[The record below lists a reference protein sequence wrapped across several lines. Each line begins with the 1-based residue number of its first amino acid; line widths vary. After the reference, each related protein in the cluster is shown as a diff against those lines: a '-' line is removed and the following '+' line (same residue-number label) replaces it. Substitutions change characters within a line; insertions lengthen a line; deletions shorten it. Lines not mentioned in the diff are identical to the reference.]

1 MGRSRGGRVVAYGYG
16 EPVLDGLPEAIEP
29 VDWGTEV
36 AAVYWDWGDRV
47 AFEDLIAQAQ
57 QWPTARV
64 LVRRWSDLGET
75 AIAVAQRLDRLA
87 ALGIEVVAIA
97 SAATAPWERFEEVQR
112 DGRSR
117 SIGRGHA
124 IARLEGRPPPGR
136 APFGYRRGRGRYVL
150 DRAAAAIVRDFVDHF
165 LLYGSLRGAVRHIR
179 DRHGHTV
186 AVATGR
192 RWLTSPVY
200 RGELVYKTGDRVPNA
215 HPAIISPGDAAQ
227 VDRLL
232 RRNQTLGPRAASAPR
247 SLAGLVRCDRCGGP
261 MTISETKTRRVK
273 GQGQDSYLY
282 LRPTACERR
291 DRGERPCPAAPYD
304 QILERAIARICVD
317 LPTAI
322 GPPGAAPNPKAVAD
336 HLTDAIAAKEALLAQ
351 LPDLEAQGIFDRAS
365 ARLRSAHLR
374 TEIAQLRAE
383 RSRLPPGSLAD
394 LAGAIALPRFWHD
407 LSETERRF
415 YFREFI
421 RTIRILYRDQ
431 EWQVSAIDFAFQSAP
446 SPPP

>member
-1 MGRSRGGRVVAYGYG
+1 MGRSRSGRVVAYGYG
-16 EPVLDGLPEAIEP
+16 DPVLDGSSDAPAS

-36 AAVYWDWGDRV
+36 AAVYWDWGDRA
-47 AFEDLIAQAQ
+47 AFEELITQAQ

-75 AIAVAQRLDRLA
+75 AIALSQRLNQLT

-97 SAATAPWERFEEVQR
+97 SAATDPLGQWEEVQR
-112 DGRSR
+112 EGRSR
-117 SIGRGHA
+117 QIGRGHA

-150 DRAAAAIVRDFVDHF
+150 DRAAAVIVRDLVEHF

-179 DRHGHTV
+179 DRHGQTV

-227 VDRLL
+227 IDRLL
-232 RRNQTLGPRAASAPR
+232 RRNQPLGPRAASAPR
-247 SLAGLVRCDRCGGP
+247 SLAGLVRCDRCGCP
-261 MTISETKTRRVK
+261 MTISATNTRQGK
-273 GQGQDSYLY
+273 GHYLY
-282 LRPTACERR
+282 LRPTACGDR

-304 QILERAIARICVD
+304 RILTLAIARICGD
-317 LPTAI
+317 LPVAI
-322 GPPGAAPNPKAVAD
+322 GPPGAAPDPRAIAA
-336 HLTDAIAAKEALLAQ
+336 HLADAIAAKENLLAQ
-351 LPDLEAQGIFDRAS
+351 LPDLEAQGIFDRDS

-374 TEIAQLRAE
+374 TEIAALQAE
-383 RSRLPPGSLAD
+383 RSRLPPGSLTD
-394 LAGAIALPRFWHD
+394 LAGAIVLPRFWHD

-421 RTIRILYRDQ
+421 RTIRILHRDRQ
-431 EWQVSAIDFAFQSAP
+431 WQVSAIDFAFHPAP
-446 SPPP
+446 PSSPP